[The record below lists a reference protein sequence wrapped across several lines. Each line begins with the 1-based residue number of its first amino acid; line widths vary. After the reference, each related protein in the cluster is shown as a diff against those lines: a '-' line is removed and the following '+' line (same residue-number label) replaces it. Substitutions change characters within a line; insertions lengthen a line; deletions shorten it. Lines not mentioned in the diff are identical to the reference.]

1 MAQIRI
7 AGLTEAVG
15 TLRNIPPAMER
26 SVILQMAQIA
36 YDSTQRGAQ
45 RHTRQGGTGALLQSL
60 FNRRTPTGGRE
71 VGHDTQRAPH
81 AFFINA
87 GTRPHIIEPKNKKAL
102 RWSGGGR
109 FFFAK
114 RVHHPG
120 YRGDAYIIEA
130 ATESLRLFRSIVDQA
145 MKEAS

>member
-7 AGLTEAVG
+7 NGLTDAIG
-15 TLRNIPPAMER
+15 TLRIPSEMSR
-26 SVILQMAQIA
+26 SVILQMSQIA
-36 YDSTQRGAQ
+36 YDSAQRGAQ

-71 VGHDTQRAPH
+71 VGHDGQRAPH
-81 AFFINA
+81 ALFVNA
-87 GTRPHIIEPKNKKAL
+87 GTRSHIIEPRNKKAL

-109 FFFAK
+109 YFFAK

-120 YRGDAYIIEA
+120 YRGDAYVIEA
-130 ATESLRLFRSIVDQA
+130 ATEAVRLFRNIVDQSLRDA
-145 MKEAS
+145 T